1 VTNHIEGNQLKR
13 LSQLMMEALLVT
25 AILLSMVP
33 DLAHAAPIVEESKL
47 KGELTIS
54 AATSTTDAFTELVK
68 QFRKV
73 NKVIKVRLNFGSS
86 STLVAQIQAGAP
98 SDIMASADLATLE
111 KLVASGNVA
120 VTPKVFAQ
128 NTMVIAVKPGNPKSV
143 RSVAD
148 LAALPFIALCGKTMP
163 CGVYASRVLTRAGVI
178 VAESK
183 VTRGIDVKATLSA
196 VTNGDADAAI
206 VYKTDVL
213 AAKRTVIGIGIS
225 SAQNVKAMYGIAPI
239 RGSKNPANAKAF
251 IDFVMS
257 EQGWQILKSFG
268 FERP

>member
-1 VTNHIEGNQLKR
+1 
-13 LSQLMMEALLVT
+13 MMKTLLVL
-25 AILLSMVP
+25 AILLSLVP
-33 DLAHAAPIVEESKL
+33 DLAHTSPIVEASEL
-47 KGELTIS
+47 KGDLTIS

-73 NKVIKVRLNFGSS
+73 NKGVKVRLNFGSS
-86 STLVAQIQAGAP
+86 STLVAQIQSGAP
-98 SDIMASADLATLE
+98 SDIMASADLATLD

-120 VTPKVFAQ
+120 VTPKVFAR
-128 NTMVIAVKPGNPKSV
+128 NSMVIAVKPGNPKSV
-143 RSVAD
+143 RSIAD
-148 LAALPFIALCGKTMP
+148 LAALSFIALCGKTVP
-163 CGVYASRVLTRAGVI
+163 CGVYASSVLTRAGVV

-196 VTNGDADAAI
+196 VSNGDADAAI

-213 AAKRTVIGIGIS
+213 AAKKTVIGIDIP
-225 SAQNVKAMYGIAPI
+225 SAQNVKAMYGIAPV

>member
-1 VTNHIEGNQLKR
+1 MVVAVVLA
-13 LSQLMMEALLVT
+13 SLLPT
-25 AILLSMVP
+25 AVYAS
-33 DLAHAAPIVEESKL
+33 PIVEVSKL
-47 KGELTIS
+47 KGDLTIS
-54 AATSTTDAFTELVK
+54 AATSLTDAFTELAK

-73 NKVIKVRLNFGSS
+73 NKGVKVRLNFGSS
-86 STLVAQIQAGAP
+86 STLIAQVQSGAP
-98 SDIMASADLATLE
+98 SDIMASADLTNLE
-111 KLVASGNVA
+111 KLVASGNVVVA
-120 VTPKVFAQ
+120 PKVFAR
-128 NTMVIAVKPGNPKSV
+128 NTMAIAVKPGNPKSV

-148 LAALPFIALCGKTMP
+148 LASLSFIALCGKTVP
-163 CGVYASRVLTRAGVI
+163 CGVYASSVLTRAGVVI
-178 VAESK
+178 AESK

-196 VTNGDADAAI
+196 VANGDADAAI

-213 AAKRTVIGIGIS
+213 AAKKTVVVIDIP

-251 IDFVMS
+251 IDFVLS

>member
-1 VTNHIEGNQLKR
+1 MVVAVVLA
-13 LSQLMMEALLVT
+13 SLLPT
-25 AILLSMVP
+25 AV
-33 DLAHAAPIVEESKL
+33 HASPIVEVSKL
-47 KGELTIS
+47 KGDLTIS
-54 AATSTTDAFTELVK
+54 AATSLTAAFTELAK

-73 NKVIKVRLNFGSS
+73 NRGVKVRLNFGSS
-86 STLVAQIQAGAP
+86 STLVAQIQSGAP
-98 SDIMASADLATLE
+98 SDIMASADLTHLE

-120 VTPKVFAQ
+120 VTPKVFAR
-128 NTMVIAVKPGNPKSV
+128 NTMAIAVKPGNPQSI

-148 LAALPFIALCGKTMP
+148 LTSLSFIALCGKTVP
-163 CGVYASRVLTRAGVI
+163 CGVYASSVLTRAGVVI
-178 VAESK
+178 TESK

-196 VTNGDADAAI
+196 VANGDADAAI

-213 AAKRTVIGIGIS
+213 AAKKTVVGIEIP
-225 SAQNVKAMYGIAPI
+225 SAQNVKAMYGIALI

-251 IDFVMS
+251 IDFVLS